1 MQQIYLDPNIC
12 DEIHMF
18 QVYYRIS
25 YECIVQLYEKVKVTY
40 NAKISSI

>member
-25 YECIVQLYEKVKVTY
+25 YECIVQFINLHEIRENKGY
-40 NAKISSI
+40 I